1 MPTPA
6 QAFAEVAARHGDVDP
21 ADPVAVRRFY
31 EQTLRTL
38 EPAEILA
45 ILEELLAHEGASG
58 GDTPEPFYPSGAARP
73 RLAASPPV
81 VLPILACGWRRIFAR
96 MLRRRRGQAS

>member
-21 ADPVAVRRFY
+21 TDPVAVRRFY

-38 EPAEILA
+38 EPSEILA
-45 ILEELLAHEGASG
+45 IIEELLAHEGGAEG
-58 GDTPEPFYPSGAARP
+58 ACPEPFYPTGVDLPSLRASP
-73 RLAASPPV
+73 SVPLPLLAA
-81 VLPILACGWRRIFAR
+81 G
-96 MLRRRRGQAS
+96 LRRALARFLSSRVKKP

>member
-21 ADPVAVRRFY
+21 ADPVAVRHFY
-31 EQTLRTL
+31 GQTLRTL
-38 EPAEILA
+38 EPSEILA

-58 GDTPEPFYPSGAARP
+58 GAPPEPFYPSGAARP

-81 VLPILACGWRRIFAR
+81 ALPILACGWRKLFAR
-96 MLRRRRGQAS
+96 LLRRRRAPAR

>member
-38 EPAEILA
+38 EPAEILT
-45 ILEELLAHEGASG
+45 ILEELLAREGAPRG
-58 GDTPEPFYPSGAARP
+58 ERPAAFHPRGAALP
-73 RLAASPPV
+73 SLLASPPV
-81 VLPILACGWRRIFAR
+81 ALPLLACGWRHVLAR
-96 MLRRRRGQAS
+96 LLRRRRTPAR